1 MIAQRDSDF
10 PVWGYAPAGTEVTV
24 TLGNESH
31 SEASGRDGR
40 WQVDFTPREAGGPH
54 SMAISDG
61 ETTINVS
68 DIWFGDVWVASG
80 QSNMAWIVAN
90 SNDAEAEI
98 AAADDPM
105 IRQFK
110 VPLSYSDTPENE
122 LAGGD
127 WQIADPD
134 HVANFSAVGYYFAR
148 ELRKHVD
155 VPIGI
160 LNTSWGGSRVEAW
173 MSVETLGEDVVRNFR
188 EQERINQEELIARL
202 TEKMGDLP
210 ETDAGLVDGLAH
222 WADPALDTSDW
233 LNINAPGEWEQQG
246 LDGYDGI
253 AWYRLSLELSDSEI
267 ADSDVILG
275 LGRIDD
281 ADISWVNGVEVGR
294 TNTAWNNPREY
305 VVPAGVLHSGT
316 NVIAVRAEDRGG
328 LGGIRGDASE
338 LWLETYSGKKS
349 LEGTWQFKAGAFRSG
364 STTPPNQ
371 SPTLLYNKMIHPI
384 LPYPMTG
391 YIWYQGES
399 NAFNEGDPTAYADQ
413 FKSMISS
420 WRELFGAPDA
430 AFLWVQL
437 ANFRQAHDEPTE
449 SLWAVLRES
458 QSAALELD
466 KAGEAVIID
475 IGEAN
480 DIHPRNKQD
489 VGLRLSLAARYFT
502 YGEELEY
509 SGPVYASHTIDGS
522 SIVIEYDHAG
532 SGLEAR
538 GGELG
543 GFAIAGADGIYHW
556 ADARIDGTS
565 VTVSSTDVASPVSV
579 RYAWADNP
587 DRANLYNGA
596 GLPASPFRTDT
607 D

>member
-1 MIAQRDSDF
+1 MDQYVDDHSSEPVDHTFRVSRLISDSMIAQRDSDF

-202 TEKMGDLP
+202 TEK
-210 ETDAGLVDGLAH
+210 
-222 WADPALDTSDW
+222 W
-233 LNINAPGEWEQQG
+233 
-246 LDGYDGI
+246 
-253 AWYRLSLELSDSEI
+253 
-267 ADSDVILG
+267 
-275 LGRIDD
+275 
-281 ADISWVNGVEVGR
+281 
-294 TNTAWNNPREY
+294 
-305 VVPAGVLHSGT
+305 
-316 NVIAVRAEDRGG
+316 
-328 LGGIRGDASE
+328 
-338 LWLETYSGKKS
+338 
-349 LEGTWQFKAGAFRSG
+349 
-364 STTPPNQ
+364 
-371 SPTLLYNKMIHPI
+371 
-384 LPYPMTG
+384 
-391 YIWYQGES
+391 
-399 NAFNEGDPTAYADQ
+399 
-413 FKSMISS
+413 
-420 WRELFGAPDA
+420 
-430 AFLWVQL
+430 
-437 ANFRQAHDEPTE
+437 
-449 SLWAVLRES
+449 
-458 QSAALELD
+458 
-466 KAGEAVIID
+466 
-475 IGEAN
+475 
-480 DIHPRNKQD
+480 
-489 VGLRLSLAARYFT
+489 
-502 YGEELEY
+502 
-509 SGPVYASHTIDGS
+509 
-522 SIVIEYDHAG
+522 
-532 SGLEAR
+532 
-538 GGELG
+538 
-543 GFAIAGADGIYHW
+543 GIYRKRTP
-556 ADARIDGTS
+556 DLLM
-565 VTVSSTDVASPVSV
+565 AS
-579 RYAWADNP
+579 
-587 DRANLYNGA
+587 LI
-596 GLPASPFRTDT
+596 GLTLPWIPRTG
-607 D
+607 